1 MWIGFDRALNFGSHR
16 TFKANTNDK
25 SPIRGCYK
33 IKQRKPDMS
42 NFLIHIGAPR
52 TGTTTLQQHI
62 FPRARNHIVAQKKP
76 KKNSFR
82 TLTIESAE
90 EYLESNKDAIKDLSE
105 YASALIFTSTLKL
118 ATPREQNK
126 QRYSRLLARSL
137 NNLKK
142 LSSKPDSKI
151 LISSERL
158 CDTEAANT
166 VFSSHK
172 IYHDSE
178 LLCHTLCKT
187 ISSQMGEQALVIVTL
202 RSPIAFLK
210 SRYLRS
216 IYQRSSRKQRILR
229 PPEYIGKQ
237 AMLETNHPGTS
248 TLIMAMHSELIK
260 QLQRH
265 AFVKAFGFQDLLASD
280 DVFSLMGLQG
290 EEKVAFR
297 DFPRENKF
305 PFTKEQERT
314 IEVEITKALKQYGFY
329 DRIMKAQ
336 MFE

>member
-1 MWIGFDRALNFGSHR
+1 
-16 TFKANTNDK
+16 
-25 SPIRGCYK
+25 
-33 IKQRKPDMS
+33 MS

-62 FPRARNHIVAQKKP
+62 FPHAKRHIVAQKKP
-76 KKNSFR
+76 KTNSFR
-82 TLTIESAE
+82 KLTIETAE
-90 EYLESNKDAIKDLSE
+90 KYLLSNKDTIEDLSE

-118 ATPREQNK
+118 ATPAEQNK
-126 QRYSRLLARSL
+126 HRYSRLLVESL
-137 NNLKK
+137 KNLKK
-142 LSSKPDSKI
+142 FSDKPDLKV

-166 VFSSHK
+166 IFTRHHFN
-172 IYHDSE
+172 HDHE

-187 ISSQMGEQALVIVTL
+187 MSSRMGEQALVIVTL

-216 IYQRSSRKQRILR
+216 IPQRAHRKQRMLS
-229 PPEYIGKQ
+229 PTEYIEKQ
-237 AMLETNHPGTS
+237 VMLETNYPGTS
-248 TLIMAMHSELIK
+248 TLIMAMHAEFIK

-265 AFVKAFGFQDLLASD
+265 AFVKAFGFQELLASD

-290 EEKVAFR
+290 EDKYAFR
-297 DFPRENKF
+297 DFPRENKL
-305 PFTKEQERT
+305 PFTKEQEQA
-314 IEVEITKALKQYGFY
+314 IEIEITQALQQYGFY